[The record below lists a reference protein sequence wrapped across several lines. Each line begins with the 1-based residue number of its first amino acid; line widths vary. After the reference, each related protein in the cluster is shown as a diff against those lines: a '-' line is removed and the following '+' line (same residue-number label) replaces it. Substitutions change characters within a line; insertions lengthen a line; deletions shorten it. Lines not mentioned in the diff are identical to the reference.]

1 MGRDDDVRDTG
12 AVVGVRQSMVWYGWN
27 NMVGYHGMVTR
38 VLGGGA
44 IPHLVATHSWVEN
57 AALWRQEWEGPY
69 HTIPGG
75 TTQERRGPEG
85 HNFQP
90 RNPPEKESRLAATV
104 STPAL
109 CGRCQMSDVF
119 MYDVRSFNGRALGV
133 G

>member
-1 MGRDDDVRDTG
+1 
-12 AVVGVRQSMVWYGWN
+12 
-27 NMVGYHGMVTR
+27 MVGYHGMVTR

-57 AALWRQEWEGPY
+57 AALWRQKWEGPY
-69 HTIPGG
+69 
-75 TTQERRGPEG
+75 QRGPHKRG
-85 HNFQP
+85 GAP
-90 RNPPEKESRLAATV
+90 RDTISSPEILLRKNQELAATV